1 MNHPNSDSKKP
12 KSKTNTKENS
22 NNTSDTNFIRQAI
35 EEDITSNRFDGR
47 VHTRFPPEPSGYLHI
62 GHAKAICISFG
73 IAEDYDGLYNLRFDD
88 SNPTTEESEFVEA
101 IKRDVRW
108 LGFDWA
114 EREFHA
120 SDYFETLYEYAV
132 KLIEKGKAYVCDLTP
147 EETRTYRGTLVTAGK
162 DSPYRNRSVEE
173 NLTLFRGM
181 RDGEFPD
188 GSRTLRAKIDM
199 ASPNLNMRDPVM
211 YRVLHTPH
219 YRHGTNW
226 CIYPTY
232 DFTHGQSDSI
242 EGVTHSLCDVQF
254 EDHRPLYDWFLESLE
269 IYSPRQIEF
278 ARLNLTYTILGKRKL
293 KILVE
298 QGHVK
303 GWDDPR
309 LPTLAGMRRRGY
321 TPESIRDFCNR
332 IGVSKAD
339 NLIEIGQLEYSIRDD
354 LNRRAPRVMAVL
366 NPVKV
371 IIDNYPEGQVEMLDA
386 DNNPEDENTGTREV
400 PFTREIY
407 IEREDFMEDPP
418 RKFYR
423 LAPRREVRLKHAYYI
438 TCNNVVKD
446 ENTGEIVEI
455 HCTYDPETR
464 GGWSDDG
471 RRVQGTLHWVSAEHA
486 VDAEVRLYNSLFT
499 EREPENAA
507 EGTDWIQFLNPD
519 SLEILNNCKVEPS
532 LVDAPSES
540 RYQFLRMGYFC
551 VDSDTTPEKLVF
563 NRTVPLRDSWAKIQ
577 KGQK

>member
-1 MNHPNSDSKKP
+1 MKNSEADAKHNTENGDKP
-12 KSKTNTKENS
+12 AAKANL
-22 NNTSDTNFIRQAI
+22 DFIRQEVEKDLA
-35 EEDITSNRFDGR
+35 DNTYHGK

-73 IAEDYDGLYNLRFDD
+73 IAEDYGGRYNLRFDD
-88 SNPTTEESEFVEA
+88 SNPITEEHEYVEA

-108 LGFDWA
+108 LGFDWE
-114 EREFHA
+114 EREFYA
-120 SDYFETLYEYAV
+120 SDYFETLYSYAV

-147 EETRTYRGTLVTAGK
+147 EEMRAYRGTLVEPGK
-162 DSPYRNRSVEE
+162 DSPYRTRSIAE
-173 NLTLFRGM
+173 NLALFRGM
-181 RDGEFPD
+181 RNGEFPD

-211 YRVLHTPH
+211 YRVLRAPH
-219 YRHGTNW
+219 YRAGNEW

-242 EGVTHSLCDVQF
+242 EGITHSLCDVQF
-254 EDHRPLYDWFLESLE
+254 EDHRPLYDWFLATLE
-269 IYSPRQIEF
+269 IYRPRQIEF
-278 ARLNLTYTILGKRKL
+278 ARLNLTHTVLGKRKL
-293 KILVE
+293 RVLVQE
-298 QGHVK
+298 GHVN

-321 TPESIRDFCNR
+321 TPEAIRDFCNR

-339 NLIEIGQLEYSIRDD
+339 NLIEMSQLEYSIRND
-354 LNRRAPRVMAVL
+354 LNQRAPRVMAVL

-371 IIDNYPEGQVEMLDA
+371 VIDNYPEEQVEWLA
-386 DNNPEDENTGTREV
+386 AENNPEDENAGTREI
-400 PFTREIY
+400 PFSRELY

-418 RKFYR
+418 RKFFR
-423 LAPRREVRLKHAYYI
+423 LAPGREVRLKHAYYV
-438 TCNNVVKD
+438 TCESVVKD
-446 ENTGEIVEI
+446 EDTGEILEI
-455 HCTYDPETR
+455 HCSYDPGTR

-471 RRVQGTLHWVSAEHA
+471 RRVRGTLHWVSAAHA
-486 VDAEVRLYNSLFT
+486 VDAEARLYEPLFT

-507 EGTDWIQFLNPD
+507 EGTDWTAFINPNA
-519 SLEILNNCKVEPS
+519 LEVLSGCKVEPS
-532 LVDAPSES
+532 LVGVPHGT

-551 VDSDTTPEKLVF
+551 IDPDTTEEKLVF

-577 KGQK
+577 RGQKK

>member
-1 MNHPNSDSKKP
+1 MNHPKSDSKNT
-12 KSKTNTKENS
+12 KTNTQEND

-35 EEDITSNRFDGR
+35 QEDIAANRFDGR

-62 GHAKAICISFG
+62 GHAKALCISFG
-73 IAEDYDGLYNLRFDD
+73 IAEDYGGLYNLRFDD
-88 SNPTTEESEFVEA
+88 SNPITEEHEYVEA
-101 IKRDVRW
+101 IKRDVHW
-108 LGFDWA
+108 LGFDWE
-114 EREFHA
+114 EREFYA

-132 KLIEKGKAYVCDLTP
+132 KLIEKEKAYVCDLTP
-147 EETRTYRGTLVTAGK
+147 DEMRTYRGTLVAPGK
-162 DSPYRNRSVEE
+162 NSPYRNRPIEE
-173 NLTLFRGM
+173 NLTLFNGM
-181 RDGEFPD
+181 RNGEFPD

-211 YRVLHTPH
+211 YRVLRAPH

-269 IYSPRQIEF
+269 IYQPRQIEF
-278 ARLNLTYTILGKRKL
+278 ARLNLTYTVLGKRKL
-293 KILVE
+293 KVLVE
-298 QGHVK
+298 EGHVN

-321 TPESIRDFCNR
+321 TSESIRNFCNR

-371 IIDNYPEGQVEMLDA
+371 IIDNYPEGQVEMLNA
-386 DNNPEDENTGTREV
+386 DNNPEDEDAGTREI
-400 PFTREIY
+400 PFSREIY

-423 LAPRREVRLKHAYYI
+423 LAPGREVRLKHAYYI
-438 TCNNVVKD
+438 TCENVVKD
-446 ENTGEIVEI
+446 ANTGEIVEI
-455 HCTYDPETR
+455 HCTYDPQTR

-486 VDAEVRLYNSLFT
+486 VDAEVRLYDALFT

-507 EGTDWIQFLNPD
+507 DGVDWIQFLNPN

-532 LVDAPSES
+532 LVDTPSES
-540 RYQFLRMGYFC
+540 RFQFLRIGYFC
-551 VDSDTTPEKLVF
+551 VDPDTTPDKLVF

>member
-1 MNHPNSDSKKP
+1 MKNSEADAKHNTENGDKP
-12 KSKTNTKENS
+12 AAKANL
-22 NNTSDTNFIRQAI
+22 DFIRQEVEKDLA
-35 EEDITSNRFDGR
+35 DNTYHGK

-73 IAEDYDGLYNLRFDD
+73 IAEDYGGRYNLRFDD
-88 SNPTTEESEFVEA
+88 SNPITEEHEYVEA

-108 LGFDWA
+108 LGFDWE
-114 EREFHA
+114 EREFYA
-120 SDYFETLYEYAV
+120 SDYFKTLYSYAV

-147 EETRTYRGTLVTAGK
+147 EEMRAYRGTLVEPGK
-162 DSPYRNRSVEE
+162 DSPYRTRSIAE
-173 NLTLFRGM
+173 NLALFRSM
-181 RDGEFPD
+181 RNGEFPD

-211 YRVLHTPH
+211 YRVLRAPH
-219 YRHGTNW
+219 YRAGNEW

-242 EGVTHSLCDVQF
+242 EGITHSLCDVQF
-254 EDHRPLYDWFLESLE
+254 EDHRPLYDWFLATLE
-269 IYSPRQIEF
+269 IYRPRQIEF
-278 ARLNLTYTILGKRKL
+278 ARLNLTHTVLGKRKL
-293 KILVE
+293 RVLVQE
-298 QGHVK
+298 GHVN

-321 TPESIRDFCNR
+321 TPEAIRDFCNR

-339 NLIEIGQLEYSIRDD
+339 NLIEMSQLEYSIRND
-354 LNRRAPRVMAVL
+354 LNQRAPRVMAVL

-371 IIDNYPEGQVEMLDA
+371 VIDNYPEEQVEWLA
-386 DNNPEDENTGTREV
+386 AENNPEDENAGTRQI
-400 PFTREIY
+400 PFSRELY

-418 RKFYR
+418 RKFFR
-423 LAPRREVRLKHAYYI
+423 LAPGREVRLKHAYYV
-438 TCNNVVKD
+438 TCESVVKD
-446 ENTGEIVEI
+446 EDTGEILEI
-455 HCTYDPETR
+455 HCSYDPGTR

-471 RRVQGTLHWVSAEHA
+471 RRVRGTLHWVSAAHA
-486 VDAEVRLYNSLFT
+486 VDAEARLYEPLFT

-507 EGTDWIQFLNPD
+507 EGTDWTAFINPNA
-519 SLEILNNCKVEPS
+519 LEVLSGCKVEPS
-532 LVDAPSES
+532 LVGVPHGT

-551 VDSDTTPEKLVF
+551 IDPDTTEEKLVF

-577 KGQK
+577 RGQKK

>member
-1 MNHPNSDSKKP
+1 MKNSDADAKHNTENGDKP
-12 KSKTNTKENS
+12 AAKANL
-22 NNTSDTNFIRQAI
+22 DFIRQEVEKDLA
-35 EEDITSNRFDGR
+35 DNTYHGK

-73 IAEDYDGLYNLRFDD
+73 IAEDYGGRYNLRFDD
-88 SNPTTEESEFVEA
+88 SNPITEEHEYVEA

-108 LGFDWA
+108 LGFDWE
-114 EREFHA
+114 EREFYA
-120 SDYFETLYEYAV
+120 SDYFETLYSYAV

-147 EETRTYRGTLVTAGK
+147 EEMRAYRGTLVEPGK
-162 DSPYRNRSVEE
+162 DSPYRTRSIAE
-173 NLTLFRGM
+173 NLALFRGM
-181 RDGEFPD
+181 RNGEFPD

-211 YRVLHTPH
+211 YRVLRAPH
-219 YRHGTNW
+219 YRAGNEW

-242 EGVTHSLCDVQF
+242 EGITHSLCDVQF
-254 EDHRPLYDWFLESLE
+254 EDHRPLYDWFLATLE
-269 IYSPRQIEF
+269 IYRPRQIEF
-278 ARLNLTYTILGKRKL
+278 ARLNLTHTVLGKRKL
-293 KILVE
+293 RVLVQE
-298 QGHVK
+298 GHVN

-321 TPESIRDFCNR
+321 TPEAIRDFCNR

-339 NLIEIGQLEYSIRDD
+339 NLIEMSQLEYSIRND
-354 LNRRAPRVMAVL
+354 LNQRAPRVMAVL

-371 IIDNYPEGQVEMLDA
+371 VIDNYPEEQVEWLA
-386 DNNPEDENTGTREV
+386 AENNPEDESAGTRQI
-400 PFTREIY
+400 PFSRELY

-418 RKFYR
+418 RKFFR
-423 LAPRREVRLKHAYYI
+423 LAPGREVRLKHAYYV
-438 TCNNVVKD
+438 TCESVVKD
-446 ENTGEIVEI
+446 EDIGEILEI
-455 HCTYDPETR
+455 HCSYDPGTR

-471 RRVQGTLHWVSAEHA
+471 RRVRGTLHWVSAAHA
-486 VDAEVRLYNSLFT
+486 VDAEARLYEPLFT

-507 EGTDWIQFLNPD
+507 EGTDWTAFINPNA
-519 SLEILNNCKVEPS
+519 LEVLSGCKVEPS
-532 LVDAPSES
+532 LVGVPHGT

-551 VDSDTTPEKLVF
+551 IDPDTTAEKLVF

-577 KGQK
+577 RGQKK

>member
-1 MNHPNSDSKKP
+1 MNRPNSNSKNRIQEDP
-12 KSKTNTKENS
+12 
-22 NNTSDTNFIRQAI
+22 NNTSDTNFIRQEI
-35 EEDITSNRFDGR
+35 EADLASGRFEGR

-62 GHAKAICISFG
+62 GHAKAICISYG
-73 IAEDYDGLYNLRFDD
+73 IAEDYNGFYNLRFDD
-88 SNPTTEESEFVEA
+88 SNPITEEHEYVEA
-101 IKRDVRW
+101 IKRDVHW
-108 LGFDWA
+108 LGFDW
-114 EREFHA
+114 EDREFYA
-120 SDYFETLYEYAV
+120 SDYFETLYEYAI

-147 EETRTYRGTLVTAGK
+147 EEMRTYRGTLVAPGK
-162 DSPYRNRSVEE
+162 NSPYRNRSIEE
-173 NLTLFRGM
+173 NLTLFQGM
-181 RDGEFPD
+181 RNGEFSD

-199 ASPNLNMRDPVM
+199 TSPNLNMRDPVM
-211 YRVLHTPH
+211 YRVLRAPH
-219 YRHGTNW
+219 YRHGNNW

-242 EGVTHSLCDVQF
+242 EGITHSLCDVQF

-269 IYSPRQIEF
+269 IYQPRQIEF
-278 ARLNLTYTILGKRKL
+278 ARLNLTYTVLGKRKL

-298 QGHVK
+298 EGHVN

-309 LPTLAGMRRRGY
+309 LPTLSGLRRRGY
-321 TPESIRDFCNR
+321 TPEAIRDFCNR

-354 LNRRAPRVMAVL
+354 QNKRAPRVLAVL

-371 IIDNYPEGQVEMLDA
+371 VIDNYPEGQVEMLDA
-386 DNNPEDENTGTREV
+386 DNNPEDENAGTREI
-400 PFTREIY
+400 PFSREIY
-407 IEREDFMEDPP
+407 IERDDFMEDPP

-423 LAPRREVRLKHAYYI
+423 LAPGREVRLKHAYYI

-446 ENTGEIVEI
+446 DAGEVIEI

-486 VDAEVRLYNSLFT
+486 VDAEVRLYDSLFT

-519 SLEILNNCKVEPS
+519 SLEVLNHCKVEPS
-532 LVDAPSES
+532 LVGAPPES
-540 RYQFLRMGYFC
+540 RYQFLRIGYFC
-551 VDSDTTPEKLVF
+551 IDPDTTSEQLVF